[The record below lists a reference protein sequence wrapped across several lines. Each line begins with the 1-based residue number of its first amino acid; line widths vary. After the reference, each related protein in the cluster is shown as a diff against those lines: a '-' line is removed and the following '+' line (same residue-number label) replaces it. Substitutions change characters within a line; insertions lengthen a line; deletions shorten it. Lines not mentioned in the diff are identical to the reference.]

1 MAHRRGKSAGAA
13 LNMNEADTAARVAEG
28 SVRQLPVAV
37 EGFSVE
43 GFEQSE
49 QISHG
54 TFVVLHRFPPC
65 SRLRR
70 GDIAQSSLLS
80 HPHRFDHPCRGRD
93 GRSGIG
99 EVIDSRFLGES

>member
-54 TFVVLHRFPPC
+54 TFVVLHQSPPC
-65 SRLRR
+65 GRVRR
-70 GDIAQSSLLS
+70 GDTPLSGLLFY
-80 HPHRFDHPCRGRD
+80 PHRFDHPRRGRY

-99 EVIDSRFLGES
+99 EVISNRFLGES